1 MVKEVI
7 MGMSG
12 WVINSKKAYKRGKSR
27 FEMEKNT
34 MGKFRPKT
42 RVRQP
47 LTDLLFQMKG
57 LQTYDVASE
66 CYQLIDPDKQT
77 Y

>member
-1 MVKEVI
+1 
-7 MGMSG
+7 MGISDD
-12 WVINSKKAYKRGKSR
+12 INSKKAYKRGKSR
-27 FEMEKNT
+27 FEMEKNP
-34 MGKFRPKT
+34 MGKFKPK

-66 CYQLIDPDKQT
+66 HYQLIDPDKLA